1 MKNQELG
8 PCEQLGRPEF
18 ELLYQI
24 LSRTKN
30 KTRGGFSMI
39 RNGRE
44 VSGKGAGSIQ
54 VLMRSAGLVPGGVT
68 RSSEIRPAGL
78 GPPGIWTPGL
88 WDSPSVCV

>member
-1 MKNQELG
+1 MNQELG
-8 PCEQLGRPEF
+8 PCEQLGRPGF

-54 VLMRSAGLVPGGVT
+54 VLMRSAGLVPGVSQEAR
-68 RSSEIRPAGL
+68 RSALRGL
-78 GPPGIWTPGL
+78 DRLGSGRLDCRIPRVYV
-88 WDSPSVCV
+88 SK